1 MPVAR
6 SWLGYTFIH
15 CGMAISAMTASARA
29 IAESLPSSIL
39 TAFILSL
46 SEPLAHGFAG
56 RKRAVVGCLIADEGD
71 AGIAAVVFPDAHP
84 VAVAPAVGTEECDL
98 LAAEAAL
105 YGRNIGSNSLSSSI
119 SEHIAGQ
126 PNAIASYLPTEAAST

>member
-6 SWLGYTFIH
+6 SWLDYTFIH

-46 SEPLAHGFAG
+46 SELLAHGLAG
-56 RKRAVVGCLIADEGD
+56 RKRAVVGRFVADHALAGEGD
-71 AGIAAVVFPDAHP
+71 AGVAAVVFPDAHP
-84 VAVAPAVGTEECDL
+84 VAVAPAVGAEERDL
-98 LAAEAAL
+98 LAAKTAL
-105 YGRNIGSNSLSSSI
+105 YG
-119 SEHIAGQ
+119 
-126 PNAIASYLPTEAAST
+126 